1 MSCGAA
7 RGGKLRIDSRALR
20 DISRRSRQ
28 LARQVPAFLVPAFL
42 SCSTMAAAMLLR
54 NYPLLRRRAKPSAAL
69 GRSCSCHLQHRPL
82 SSTATGSSTSTW
94 EQQYVGRRR
103 ALIDTNVNNKS
114 TEERGYAAN
123 KYGDKKNKDYNE
135 IIRTK
140 SLDYTYK
147 SITFGTFGAFGS
159 GTWDVI
165 ERACDP
171 RTHPDATG
179 DYDPW
184 RWPAPKRDFI
194 LSLGFALQRANVR
207 MLRGSSLRRRR
218 NRAKDCF
225 ASGSRSQ

>member
-1 MSCGAA
+1 MGGRTDAA
-7 RGGKLRIDSRALR
+7 QPQSTW
-20 DISRRSRQ
+20 
-28 LARQVPAFLVPAFL
+28 PAQ
-42 SCSTMAAAMLLR
+42 MM
-54 NYPLLRRRAKPSAAL
+54 PSL
-69 GRSCSCHLQHRPL
+69 L
-82 SSTATGSSTSTW
+82 SSSSNTVSTTSSCA
-94 EQQYVGRRR
+94 G
-103 ALIDTNVNNKS
+103 DTNVNNKS

-123 KYGDKKNKDYNE
+123 KYGDKKNKDYNA

-184 RWPAPKRDFI
+184 RRPAPKRDFI

>member
-1 MSCGAA
+1 MVREREAGGLGA
-7 RGGKLRIDSRALR
+7 L
-20 DISRRSRQ
+20 
-28 LARQVPAFLVPAFL
+28 PA
-42 SCSTMAAAMLLR
+42 
-54 NYPLLRRRAKPSAAL
+54 
-69 GRSCSCHLQHRPL
+69 Q
-82 SSTATGSSTSTW
+82 TGSRETAH
-94 EQQYVGRRR
+94 VGCKSLSL
-103 ALIDTNVNNKS
+103 ALKPCRTH
-114 TEERGYAAN
+114 
-123 KYGDKKNKDYNE
+123 NE

-171 RTHPDATG
+171 RTHPDAAG

-184 RWPAPKRDFI
+184 RRPTPKRDFI

>member
-1 MSCGAA
+1 M
-7 RGGKLRIDSRALR
+7 
-20 DISRRSRQ
+20 
-28 LARQVPAFLVPAFL
+28 
-42 SCSTMAAAMLLR
+42 
-54 NYPLLRRRAKPSAAL
+54 
-69 GRSCSCHLQHRPL
+69 
-82 SSTATGSSTSTW
+82 
-94 EQQYVGRRR
+94 
-103 ALIDTNVNNKS
+103 NNKS

-123 KYGDKKNKDYNE
+123 KYEDKKNKDYNE

-184 RWPAPKRDFI
+184 RRPAPKRDFI
-194 LSLGFALQRANVR
+194 LSLGFALGSVRWPVHSTCRACHRHQRTPAP
-207 MLRGSSLRRRR
+207 SP
-218 NRAKDCF
+218 
-225 ASGSRSQ
+225 

>member
-1 MSCGAA
+1 MIIMQGQSLRGANQLGNPQIGPGQYSRSCLQPLP
-7 RGGKLRIDSRALR
+7 RGG
-20 DISRRSRQ
+20 
-28 LARQVPAFLVPAFL
+28 L
-42 SCSTMAAAMLLR
+42 SCS
-54 NYPLLRRRAKPSAAL
+54 
-69 GRSCSCHLQHRPL
+69 
-82 SSTATGSSTSTW
+82 SSRGKLAGASS
-94 EQQYVGRRR
+94 
-103 ALIDTNVNNKS
+103 
-114 TEERGYAAN
+114 ERVSLT
-123 KYGDKKNKDYNE
+123 

-184 RWPAPKRDFI
+184 RRPAPKRDFI

>member
-1 MSCGAA
+1 MRSGDTLRTSRYGA
-7 RGGKLRIDSRALR
+7 
-20 DISRRSRQ
+20 
-28 LARQVPAFLVPAFL
+28 
-42 SCSTMAAAMLLR
+42 
-54 NYPLLRRRAKPSAAL
+54 
-69 GRSCSCHLQHRPL
+69 
-82 SSTATGSSTSTW
+82 
-94 EQQYVGRRR
+94 
-103 ALIDTNVNNKS
+103 
-114 TEERGYAAN
+114 
-123 KYGDKKNKDYNE
+123 KKDKDYDE

-140 SLDYTYK
+140 SLDYAYK

-184 RWPAPKRDFI
+184 RRPGPKRDFI

>member
-1 MSCGAA
+1 MLKKLKQAGKAA
-7 RGGKLRIDSRALR
+7 KEATVHELRAGTAD
-20 DISRRSRQ
+20 RSQRKGD
-28 LARQVPAFLVPAFL
+28 LVCDDL
-42 SCSTMAAAMLLR
+42 
-54 NYPLLRRRAKPSAAL
+54 
-69 GRSCSCHLQHRPL
+69 L
-82 SSTATGSSTSTW
+82 SSGKSTILD
-94 EQQYVGRRR
+94 VGITYP
-103 ALIDTNVNNKS
+103 LIDTNVNNKS

-184 RWPAPKRDFI
+184 RRPAPKRDFI

>member
-1 MSCGAA
+1 MGPAPLELDAVTKRFGSFTAVRNLSMSVPKGSIVGFLGPNGA
-7 RGGKLRIDSRALR
+7 GK
-20 DISRRSRQ
+20 
-28 LARQVPAFLVPAFL
+28 
-42 SCSTMAAAMLLR
+42 STILDVGIT
-54 NYPLLRRRAKPSAAL
+54 YP
-69 GRSCSCHLQHRPL
+69 
-82 SSTATGSSTSTW
+82 
-94 EQQYVGRRR
+94 
-103 ALIDTNVNNKS
+103 LIDTYVNNKS
-114 TEERGYAAN
+114 TEERGFAAN
-123 KYGDKKNKDYNE
+123 KYGAKKDKDYNA

-184 RWPAPKRDFI
+184 RRPAPKRDFI

>member
-1 MSCGAA
+1 M
-7 RGGKLRIDSRALR
+7 RAVVL
-20 DISRRSRQ
+20 
-28 LARQVPAFLVPAFL
+28 P
-42 SCSTMAAAMLLR
+42 STIPIATASMLGLW
-54 NYPLLRRRAKPSAAL
+54 PV
-69 GRSCSCHLQHRPL
+69 
-82 SSTATGSSTSTW
+82 
-94 EQQYVGRRR
+94 YVYM
-103 ALIDTNVNNKS
+103 NM
-114 TEERGYAAN
+114 
-123 KYGDKKNKDYNE
+123 
-135 IIRTK
+135 
-140 SLDYTYK
+140 LDYAYK

-184 RWPAPKRDFI
+184 RRPGPKRDFI

>member
-1 MSCGAA
+1 MRARASGCTAACQAHGACHAPETGGA
-7 RGGKLRIDSRALR
+7 RLTIALKPTTCSSIFAHAQRGRGK
-20 DISRRSRQ
+20 
-28 LARQVPAFLVPAFL
+28 
-42 SCSTMAAAMLLR
+42 C
-54 NYPLLRRRAKPSAAL
+54 
-69 GRSCSCHLQHRPL
+69 C
-82 SSTATGSSTSTW
+82 SSTQKSA
-94 EQQYVGRRR
+94 
-103 ALIDTNVNNKS
+103 VNNKS

-123 KYGDKKNKDYNE
+123 KYGDKKNKDYNA

-171 RTHPDATG
+171 RTHPGATG

-184 RWPAPKRDFI
+184 RRPAPKRDFI

-207 MLRGSSLRRRR
+207 MLHGSSLRRRE
-218 NRAKDCF
+218 NRAKDCL

>member
-1 MSCGAA
+1 MALPSGCSGA
-7 RGGKLRIDSRALR
+7 
-20 DISRRSRQ
+20 Q
-28 LARQVPAFLVPAFL
+28 
-42 SCSTMAAAMLLR
+42 
-54 NYPLLRRRAKPSAAL
+54 
-69 GRSCSCHLQHRPL
+69 
-82 SSTATGSSTSTW
+82 
-94 EQQYVGRRR
+94 
-103 ALIDTNVNNKS
+103 
-114 TEERGYAAN
+114 
-123 KYGDKKNKDYNE
+123 DYNA

-140 SLDYTYK
+140 QIDDYTYK
-147 SITFGTFGAFGS
+147 AITFGTFGAFGS

-184 RWPAPKRDFI
+184 RRPAPKRDFI